1 MLTVGIFVL
10 VIQELD
16 PVLKDRLKR
25 RDGLFQLF
33 FCTDC
38 RPHEPFDQCHFVE
51 EDQLEFSTLM
61 HRSAVVARTNELVG
75 RTYPRII
82 DGFRSKI

>member
-1 MLTVGIFVL
+1 MLTLGVIVL

-16 PVLKDRLKR
+16 PELKERLKR

-33 FCTDC
+33 FCTEC

-51 EDQLEFSTLM
+51 EDQLEFSTLT
-61 HRSAVVARTNELVG
+61 HRSAVVARTNELVE